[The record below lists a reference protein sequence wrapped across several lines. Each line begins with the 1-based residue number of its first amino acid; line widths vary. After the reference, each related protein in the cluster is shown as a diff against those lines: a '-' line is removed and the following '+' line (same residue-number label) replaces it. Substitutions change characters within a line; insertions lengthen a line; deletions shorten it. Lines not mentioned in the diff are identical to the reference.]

1 MMGAQG
7 YTWLLALT
15 YFVLLLAIGFWA
27 ARKIQNFDSYLVADR
42 NLGFWV
48 FTILMIA
55 SLSSGMAILGA
66 AGLSYVSGWPSICD
80 QIFPPCSL
88 VIALCVFGPKLHRV
102 ARRHRHLTLQDY
114 FAHRFESPRLVR
126 GISGL
131 AVVIISTIYLVGQYT
146 AIGITLQRIL
156 GVSYPVGLLIGAVL
170 VTIYVFLGGLYAVSW
185 TTLLQGGILVAGV
198 LTVGPLIVA
207 RAGGLTEINRVL
219 ASIDPLMLHAAN
231 PQQHPPVSPEA
242 FFTPLFIVSFGVM
255 VCLGLSCAPHVIN
268 NVLAARSNNYF
279 RWAPLVAF
287 IVFSMFHHVVKW
299 VGLAARSLAFQGKLT
314 LPEGVANPT
323 DYTFIVAAET
333 LLGPALQ
340 SLFAVLVLAAVM
352 STTDRLLLTI
362 GGSCSWDLFR
372 NLWKRDASDRQTMWI
387 SRISVVLAAA
397 VSLVLALYPAELLA
411 WLIWMGIGVMLA
423 VFAAPLLGGLYW
435 KRANGSGAAAA
446 MLVGLLSAPVFG
458 YIDKFVVKLPV
469 HFSFGPFILAVFT
482 LMAFSIYGRRPDP
495 AILEQT
501 DTGWRF

>member
-1 MMGAQG
+1 MNGLG
-7 YTWLLALT
+7 STWLLALI
-15 YFVLLLAIGFWA
+15 YFALLLVIGFWA

-48 FTILMIA
+48 FTVLMVA
-55 SLSSGMAILGA
+55 SMSSGMAILGA

-88 VIALCVFGPKLHRV
+88 VIALCIFGPKLHRV

-131 AVVIISTIYLVGQYT
+131 AVVIISMIYLVGQYT
-146 AIGITLQRIL
+146 AIGITMQRIL
-156 GVSYPVGLLIGAVL
+156 GVSYSMGLLIGAVL
-170 VTIYVFLGGLYAVSW
+170 VTVYVFLGGLYAVSW
-185 TTLLQGGILVAGV
+185 TTLLQGGILVIGV
-198 LTVGPLIVA
+198 LTVGPLIVT

-219 ASIDPLMLHAAN
+219 ASIDPLLLHAAN

-242 FFTPLFIVSFGVM
+242 FFTPVFIVSFGVM

-268 NVLAARSNNYF
+268 NVLAARKNHYF

-287 IVFSMFHHVVKW
+287 VLFSMFHHVVKW
-299 VGLAARSLAFQGKLT
+299 VGLAARSMAHQGRLA

-323 DYTFIVAAET
+323 DYTFIVATEA

-372 NLWKRDASDRQTMWI
+372 NLGKRNASDRQIMWV
-387 SRISVVLAAA
+387 SRSSVVIAAF
-397 VSLVLALYPAELLA
+397 VSLILALYPAELLA
-411 WLIWMGIGVMLA
+411 WLIWMGIGFMLA
-423 VFAAPLLGGLYW
+423 IFAAPLLGGLFW
-435 KRANGSGAAAA
+435 KRANGSGALAA
-446 MLVGLLSAPVFG
+446 MITGLLSAPIFG
-458 YIDKFVVKLPV
+458 YVDKFVVKLPV
-469 HFSFGPFILAVFT
+469 HFSFGPFILAV
-482 LMAFSIYGRRPDP
+482 LALVAFSLFGKRPNL
-495 AILEQT
+495 AVLEQT

>member
-1 MMGAQG
+1 MSSLGSV
-7 YTWLLALT
+7 WLFSAI
-15 YFVLLLAIGFWA
+15 YFLILLAIGFWA
-27 ARKIQNFDSYLVADR
+27 SRKIKNFDSYVLADR

-48 FTILMIA
+48 FTILMVA

-88 VIALCVFGPKLHRV
+88 IVVLCIFGPKLHRV
-102 ARRHRHLTLQDY
+102 ARRHKYLTLQDY

-126 GISGL
+126 GVSGL
-131 AVVIISTIYLVGQYT
+131 AVVIISMIYLVGQYT
-146 AIGITLQRIL
+146 AIGITMQSIL
-156 GVSYPVGLLIGAVL
+156 GVSYPTGLLLGAIL
-170 VTIYVFLGGLYAVSW
+170 VTIYVFMGGLYAVSW
-185 TTLLQGGILVAGV
+185 TTLLQGGILVIGV
-198 LTVGPLIVA
+198 LTIGPLIIS

-219 ASIDPLMLHAAN
+219 ASIDPLLLHAAN

-242 FFTPLFIVSFGVM
+242 FFTPVFIASFGIM

-268 NVLAARSNNYF
+268 NVLAARKNIYF

-287 IVFSMFHHVVKW
+287 VVFSMFHHVVKW
-299 VGLAARSLAFQGKLT
+299 VGLAARSMAHQGELV
-314 LPEGVANPT
+314 LPQGVPNPT
-323 DYTFIVAAET
+323 DYTFIVASEN

-340 SLFAVLVLAAVM
+340 SFFAVLVLAAVM

-372 NLWKRDASDRQTMWI
+372 NLWKREASDKQVMWI
-387 SRISVVLAAA
+387 SRISVVLAAG
-397 VSLVLALYPAELLA
+397 VSLILALYPVELLA

-423 VFAAPLLGGLYW
+423 VFTAPLLGGLFW
-435 KRANGSGAAAA
+435 KRANGAGALSA

-458 YIDKFVVKLPV
+458 YVDQFVVKLPV
-469 HFSFGPFILAVFT
+469 HFSLGPFVLAIIALIVFSLAGKRPNESILK
-482 LMAFSIYGRRPDP
+482 
-495 AILEQT
+495 QT
-501 DTGWRF
+501 DTGWRL

>member
-1 MMGAQG
+1 MSGQG
-7 YTWLLALT
+7 SIWLLSGL
-15 YFVLLLAIGFWA
+15 YFVILLAIGFWA
-27 ARKIQNFDSYLVADR
+27 ARKIQSFNSYLVADR

-48 FTILMIA
+48 FTILMVA

-66 AGLSYVSGWPSICD
+66 AGLSYVTGWPSIFD

-88 VIALCVFGPKLHRV
+88 VVVLCIFGPKLHRI
-102 ARRHRHLTLQDY
+102 ACRHKHLTLQDY

-126 GISGL
+126 GVSSL
-131 AVVIISTIYLVGQYT
+131 AVVIISMIYLVGQYT
-146 AIGITLQRIL
+146 AIGITMQRIL
-156 GVSYPVGLLIGAVL
+156 GVSYPMGLLLGAVL

-185 TTLLQGGILVAGV
+185 TTLLQGGILVVGV
-198 LTVGPLIVA
+198 LTVGPLIVY
-207 RAGGLTEINRVL
+207 RAGGLTEINRIL
-219 ASIDPLMLHAAN
+219 ASIDPLLLHAAN

-242 FFTPLFIVSFGVM
+242 FFTPVFIASFGIM

-268 NVLAARSNNYF
+268 NVLAARKNNYF

-287 IVFSMFHHVVKW
+287 IIFSLFHHVVKW
-299 VGLAARSLAFQGKLT
+299 VGLAARSMAHQGKLV
-314 LPEGVANPT
+314 LPEGVSNPT
-323 DYTFIVAAET
+323 DYTFIVAAES

-362 GGSCSWDLFR
+362 GGSCSWDFYR
-372 NLWKRDASDRQTMWI
+372 NLWKREASNKQIIWV
-387 SRISVVLAAA
+387 SRCSVVIAAV

-423 VFAAPLLGGLYW
+423 VFTAPLLGGLFW
-435 KRANGSGAAAA
+435 KRANGSGALAA

-458 YIDKFVVKLPV
+458 YVDKFVQKLPV
-469 HFSFGPFILAVFT
+469 HFSLGPFILAVIA
-482 LMAFSIYGRRPDP
+482 LIAFSLGGKRPSKN
-495 AILEQT
+495 ILEQT
-501 DTGWRF
+501 DTGWRL

>member
-1 MMGAQG
+1 MSSSGS
-7 YTWLLALT
+7 TWLLALI
-15 YFVLLLAIGFWA
+15 YFIILLAIGFWA
-27 ARKIQNFDSYLVADR
+27 ARKIQNFNSYLVADR

-48 FTILMIA
+48 FTILMVA

-66 AGLSYVSGWPSICD
+66 AGLSYVAGWPSICD

-88 VIALCVFGPKLHRV
+88 VVALCIFGPKLHRV
-102 ARRHRHLTLQDY
+102 ARRHDHLTLQDY

-126 GISGL
+126 GVSGL
-131 AVVIISTIYLVGQYT
+131 AVVIISMIYLVGQYT
-146 AIGITLQRIL
+146 AIGITMQRIL
-156 GVSYPVGLLIGAVL
+156 GISYPMGLLIGAVL

-185 TTLLQGGILVAGV
+185 TTLLQGGILVIGV
-198 LTVGPLIVA
+198 LSVGPLIVA

-219 ASIDPLMLHAAN
+219 ASIDPLLLHAAD
-231 PQQHPPVSPEA
+231 PQQHPPLSPEA
-242 FFTPLFIVSFGVM
+242 FFTPVFIVSFGIM

-268 NVLAARSNNYF
+268 NVLAARRNDYF

-287 IVFSMFHHVVKW
+287 VLFSMFHHVVKW
-299 VGLAARSLAFQGKLT
+299 VGLAARSMAHQGKLV
-314 LPEGVANPT
+314 LPQGVSNPT

-333 LLGPALQ
+333 LLEPALQ

-372 NLWKRDASDRQTMWI
+372 NLWKRNASDRQIMWI
-387 SRISVVLAAA
+387 SRGSVVIAAI

-423 VFAAPLLGGLYW
+423 VFAAPLLGGLFW
-435 KRANGSGAAAA
+435 KRANGSGALAA
-446 MLVGLLSAPVFG
+446 MMVGLLSAPVFG
-458 YIDKFVVKLPV
+458 YVDKFVVKLPV
-469 HFSFGPFILAVFT
+469 HFSLGPFILAV
-482 LMAFSIYGRRPDP
+482 LSLVVFSLYGRRPNP
-495 AILEQT
+495 AVLKQT
-501 DTGWRF
+501 DTGWRL

>member
-1 MMGAQG
+1 MSSPGS
-7 YTWLLALT
+7 TWLLALI
-15 YFVLLLAIGFWA
+15 YFIILLAIGFWA
-27 ARKIQNFDSYLVADR
+27 ARKIQNFNSYLVADR

-48 FTILMIA
+48 FTILMVA

-88 VIALCVFGPKLHRV
+88 VVVLCIFGPKLHRV
-102 ARRHRHLTLQDY
+102 ARRHEHLTLQDY

-131 AVVIISTIYLVGQYT
+131 AVVIISMIYLVGQYT
-146 AIGITLQRIL
+146 AIGITMQRIL
-156 GVSYPVGLLIGAVL
+156 GISYPMGLLIGAVL

-185 TTLLQGGILVAGV
+185 TTLLQGGILVIGV
-198 LTVGPLIVA
+198 LSVGPLIVA

-219 ASIDPLMLHAAN
+219 ASIDPLLLHAAN

-242 FFTPLFIVSFGVM
+242 FFTPVFIVSFGIM

-268 NVLAARSNNYF
+268 NVLAARRNEYF

-287 IVFSMFHHVVKW
+287 VVFSMFHHVVKW
-299 VGLAARSLAFQGKLT
+299 VGLAARSMAHQGKLV
-314 LPEGVANPT
+314 LPEGVSNPT

-333 LLGPALQ
+333 LLEPALQ

-372 NLWKRDASDRQTMWI
+372 NLWKPNASNSQIMWI
-387 SRISVVLAAA
+387 SRSSVVIAAI

-423 VFAAPLLGGLYW
+423 VFAAPLLGGLFW
-435 KRANGSGAAAA
+435 KRANGSGALAA
-446 MLVGLLSAPVFG
+446 MTVGLLSAPVFG
-458 YIDKFVVKLPV
+458 YVDKFVVKLPV
-469 HFSFGPFILAVFT
+469 HFSLGPFILAV
-482 LMAFSIYGRRPDP
+482 LSLVAFSLSGKRPNP
-495 AILEQT
+495 AVLKQT
-501 DTGWRF
+501 DTGWRL

>member
-1 MMGAQG
+1 MSDSMT
-7 YTWLLALT
+7 TWLFALI
-15 YFVLLLAIGFWA
+15 YFVLLIAIGFWA

-48 FTILMIA
+48 FTILMVA
-55 SLSSGMAILGA
+55 SMSSGMAILGA
-66 AGLSYVSGWPSICD
+66 AGLSYVAGWPSICD
-80 QIFPPCSL
+80 QIFPPLSL
-88 VIALCVFGPKLHRV
+88 VVALCIFGPKLHRV
-102 ARRHRHLTLQDY
+102 ARRHKHLTLQDY

-126 GISGL
+126 GVSGL
-131 AVVIISTIYLVGQYT
+131 AVVIISLIYLVGQYT
-146 AIGITLQRIL
+146 AIGITMQRIL
-156 GVSYPVGLLIGAVL
+156 GVSYPMGLLIGAVL

-185 TTLLQGGILVAGV
+185 TTLIQGGILVIGV
-198 LTVGPLIVA
+198 LSVGPLIVA
-207 RAGGLTEINRVL
+207 KAGGLTEINRVL
-219 ASIDPLMLHAAN
+219 GSIDPLLLHAAN

-242 FFTPLFIVSFGVM
+242 FFTPVFIVSFGIM

-268 NVLAARSNNYF
+268 NVLAARRNSYF

-287 IVFSMFHHVVKW
+287 VVFSMFHHVVKW
-299 VGLAARSLAFQGKLT
+299 VGLAGRSLVYQGKMA
-314 LPEGVANPT
+314 LPEGVTNPT

-372 NLWKRDASDRQTMWI
+372 NLWKRNASDRQVMWI
-387 SRISVVLAAA
+387 SRCSVVVAAL
-397 VSLVLALYPAELLA
+397 VSLVLALYPTELLA

-423 VFAAPLLGGLYW
+423 VFAAPLLGGLFW
-435 KRANGSGAAAA
+435 KRANGSAALAA
-446 MLVGLLSAPVFG
+446 MLVGLLSAPIFG
-458 YIDKFVVKLPV
+458 CVDKFIAKLPV
-469 HFSFGPFILAVFT
+469 HFSFGPFILALIT
-482 LMAFSIYGRRPDP
+482 LVIFSLYGKRPDP
-495 AILEQT
+495 SVLKQT